1 VAAPLDQCGFFV
13 TGIVRASLKT
23 MPLNCVSSVAKAF
36 ASLTLLFC
44 AGICTAA
51 YPDRPIRLV
60 VPAAP
65 GGAIDVVGR
74 IVGVKLSD
82 VLLQNVVIDN
92 RAGANNIIGTEIA
105 ARSPADGYTLLITAG
120 AHTINPAVYK
130 KLPYDALRDFAPISH
145 ICNSGGLVIVV
156 HPSFGARSLTQLIEM
171 ARASPGKI
179 VYGSAGFGNSTHLAS
194 ELFQMMAHV
203 KFIHVPYKGAGPA
216 VNDLLGGQIPLMFGP
231 SPVVVPMVQAGR
243 LRPLAFTGLKRSS
256 QLPDLPTVDEA
267 GVKGYE
273 NSGWYGLYGP
283 RGTPKAVVARVN
295 AAILEVLQMPDTRA
309 RFAAL
314 NLEPIG
320 SSPEEFARFLKA
332 DLEKYAAI
340 AKAAGIV
347 PE

>member
-1 VAAPLDQCGFFV
+1 VKNIFVATLCVFV
-13 TGIVRASLKT
+13 LFALTAAVSL
-23 MPLNCVSSVAKAF
+23 
-36 ASLTLLFC
+36 
-44 AGICTAA
+44 AA
-51 YPDRPIRLV
+51 YPERPIRLV

-74 IVGVKLSD
+74 IMGAKLSD
-82 VLLQNVVIDN
+82 VLAQNVVIDN

-105 ARSPADGYTLLITAG
+105 ARAVPDGYTLLITAG

-156 HPSFGARSLTQLIEM
+156 HPSFGAKTLQQLIDM
-171 ARASPGKI
+171 ARAAPGKI
-179 VYGSAGFGNSTHLAS
+179 AYGSAGFGNSTHLAA
-194 ELFQMMAHV
+194 ELFQMMANV
-203 KFIHVPYKGAGPA
+203 KLIHVPYKGAGPA
-216 VNDLLGGQIPLMFGP
+216 VTDLLGGQIPLMFGP

-256 QLPDLPTVDEA
+256 QLPDVPTVDEA
-267 GVKGYE
+267 GIKGYE
-273 NSGWYGLYGP
+273 NSGWYGMYGP
-283 RGTPKAVVARVN
+283 RGTPKEVVSRVN
-295 AAILEVLQMPDTRA
+295 AAIRQIVQMPDTRE

-320 SSPEEFARFLKA
+320 STPEEFAKFLKA
-332 DLEKYAAI
+332 DLAKYAAL
-340 AKAAGIV
+340 AKAAGIK

>member
-1 VAAPLDQCGFFV
+1 MTRITAKALLVALMLCANAAP
-13 TGIVRASLKT
+13 
-23 MPLNCVSSVAKAF
+23 
-36 ASLTLLFC
+36 
-44 AGICTAA
+44 AA

-74 IVGVKLSD
+74 IMGVKLSE
-82 VLLQNVVIDN
+82 LLAQNVVIDN

-105 ARSPADGYTLLITAG
+105 ARSVPDGYTLLITAG

-130 KLPYDALRDFAPISH
+130 KLPYDALRDFTPISH
-145 ICNSGGLVIVV
+145 VCNSGGLVIVV
-156 HPSFGARSLTQLIEM
+156 HPSFGAKTLQQLIDM

-179 VYGSAGFGNSTHLAS
+179 AYGSAGFGNSTHLAA
-194 ELFQMMAHV
+194 ELFQMMANV

-216 VNDLLGGQIPLMFGP
+216 VTDLLGGQIPLMFGP

-243 LRPLAFTGLKRSS
+243 LRPLAFTGSKRSS
-256 QLPDLPTVDEA
+256 QLPDVPTVDEA
-267 GVKGYE
+267 GIKGYE
-273 NSGWYGLYGP
+273 NSGWYGMYGP
-283 RGTPKAVVARVN
+283 RATPKEVVARLN
-295 AAILEVLQMPDTRA
+295 AAIRQIVQMPDTRE

-320 SSPEEFARFLKA
+320 SSPEEFAQFLKN

-340 AKAAGIV
+340 AKAAGIK

>member
-1 VAAPLDQCGFFV
+1 MAKKLLAAL
-13 TGIVRASLKT
+13 ASI
-23 MPLNCVSSVAKAF
+23 CF
-36 ASLTLLFC
+36 ACTC
-44 AGICTAA
+44 AAV

-60 VPAAP
+60 FPAAP

-74 IVGVKLSD
+74 IMGVKFSE
-82 VLLQNVVIDN
+82 VLAQNIVIDN

-130 KLPYDALRDFAPISH
+130 KLPYDALRDFTPISH
-145 ICNSGGLVIVV
+145 ICNSGGLVVVV
-156 HPSFGARSLTQLIEM
+156 HPSFGARTLQQLIDM

-179 VYGSAGFGNSTHLAS
+179 AYGSAGFGNSTHLAA
-194 ELFQMMAHV
+194 ELFQMMASV

-216 VNDLLGGQIPLMFGP
+216 VTDLLSGQIPLMFGP

-243 LRPLAFTGLKRSS
+243 LRPLAFTGLRRSS
-256 QLPDLPTVDEA
+256 QLPDVPTVDEA
-267 GVKGYE
+267 GIKGYE
-273 NSGWYGLYGP
+273 NRGWYRLYGP
-283 RGTPKAVVARVN
+283 RGTPKEVVVRLN
-295 AAILEVLQMPDTRA
+295 AAVRQIVQMPDTRE

-320 SSPEEFARFLKA
+320 SSPEEFAKFLKN

-340 AKAAGIV
+340 AKAAGIK

>member
-1 VAAPLDQCGFFV
+1 MFF
-13 TGIVRASLKT
+13 
-23 MPLNCVSSVAKAF
+23 VAKAF
-36 ASLTLLFC
+36 LFLVLTWAVPTC
-44 AGICTAA
+44 AAA

-74 IVGVKLSD
+74 IVGLKLTD
-82 VLLQNVVIDN
+82 LLGQTIVIDN

-105 ARSPADGYTLLITAG
+105 ARAVPDGYTLLITAG

-130 KLPYDALRDFAPISH
+130 KLPYDALRDFTPISH

-156 HPSFGARSLTQLIEM
+156 HPSFGAKNLQQLIDM
-171 ARASPGKI
+171 ARARPGTI
-179 VYGSAGFGNSTHLAS
+179 VYGSAGYGNSTHLAA
-194 ELFQMMAHV
+194 ELFQMMAKV

-216 VNDLLGGQIPLMFGP
+216 ATDLLGGQIPLMFGP

-243 LRPLAFTGLKRSS
+243 LRPLAFTGVKRSS
-256 QLPDLPTVDEA
+256 QLPDVPTVDEA
-267 GVKGYE
+267 GVKAYE
-273 NSGWYGLYGP
+273 STGWYGIYGP
-283 RGTPKAVVARVN
+283 RGTPREVVMRIN
-295 AAILEVLQMPDTRA
+295 AAIKKIVQMSDTRE

-314 NLEPIG
+314 NVEPIG
-320 SSPEEFARFLKA
+320 NSPEEFARFLKD

-340 AKAAGIV
+340 AKAAGIK

>member
-1 VAAPLDQCGFFV
+1 MNSFSVNSVL
-13 TGIVRASLKT
+13 
-23 MPLNCVSSVAKAF
+23 SVAKVLALVLALSATVSF
-36 ASLTLLFC
+36 
-44 AGICTAA
+44 AA

-65 GGAIDVVGR
+65 GGAIDIVGR
-74 IVGVKLSD
+74 IMGVKLSEMFA
-82 VLLQNVVIDN
+82 QNVVIDN

-105 ARSPADGYTLLITAG
+105 ARSVPDGYTLLITAG

-130 KLPYDALRDFAPISH
+130 KLPYDALRDFAPIGL
-145 ICNSGGLVIVV
+145 IANSGGLVIVV
-156 HPSFGARSLTQLIEM
+156 HPSFGAKTLQQLIDM
-171 ARASPGKI
+171 ARATPGKI
-179 VYGSAGFGNSTHLAS
+179 VFGSAGYGNSTHLAA
-194 ELFQMMAHV
+194 ELFQTMANV

-216 VNDLLGGQIPLMFGP
+216 ATDLLGGQIPLMFGP

-256 QLPDLPTVDEA
+256 QLPDVPTVDEA

-273 NSGWYGLYGP
+273 STGWYGMYGP
-283 RGTPKAVVARVN
+283 RGTPKEAIARVN
-295 AAILEVLQMPDTRA
+295 AGIRQIVQMPDTRE

-314 NLEPIG
+314 NLEQIG
-320 SSPEEFARFLKA
+320 STPEEFAQFLKR

-340 AKAAGIV
+340 AKAAGIK

>member
-1 VAAPLDQCGFFV
+1 
-13 TGIVRASLKT
+13 
-23 MPLNCVSSVAKAF
+23 M
-36 ASLTLLFC
+36 
-44 AGICTAA
+44 AGIAKVLVLCGLILFSGTSAAA

-74 IVGVKLSD
+74 IMGLKLSD
-82 VLLQNVVIDN
+82 VLGQNVVIDN

-105 ARSPADGYTLLITAG
+105 ARSAPDGYTLLITAG

-156 HPSFGARSLTQLIEM
+156 HPSFGAKTLKDLIDM
-171 ARASPGKI
+171 ARTSPGKI
-179 VYGSAGFGNSTHLAS
+179 AYGSAGFGNSTHLAG
-194 ELFQMMAHV
+194 ELFQVMANV
-203 KFIHVPYKGAGPA
+203 KLIHVPYKGAGPA
-216 VNDLLGGQIPLMFGP
+216 VTDLLGGQIPLMFGP

-256 QLPDLPTVDEA
+256 QLPEVPTVDEA
-267 GVKGYE
+267 GIKGYE
-273 NSGWYGLYGP
+273 NSGWYGMYGP
-283 RGTPKAVVARVN
+283 RGTPREVVARVN
-295 AAILEVLQMPDTRA
+295 AAIVQIVKMPDVRE
-309 RFAAL
+309 RFTGL

-320 SSPEEFARFLKA
+320 SSPEEFAKFLQD
-332 DLEKYAAI
+332 DLAKYAAI
-340 AKAAGIV
+340 AKAAGIK

>member
-1 VAAPLDQCGFFV
+1 M
-13 TGIVRASLKT
+13 TKT
-23 MPLNCVSSVAKAF
+23 LVFLA
-36 ASLTLLFC
+36 LTLYAFT
-44 AGICTAA
+44 ASAA
-51 YPDRPIRLV
+51 YPERPIRLV

-74 IVGVKLSD
+74 IVGLKLSE
-82 VLLQNVVIDN
+82 VLAQNVIIDN
-92 RAGANNIIGTEIA
+92 RAGANNIIGTELA
-105 ARSPADGYTLLITAG
+105 ARSPPDGYTLLITAG

-130 KLPYDALRDFAPISH
+130 KLPYDALRDFTPIIH
-145 ICNSGGLVIVV
+145 IANSGGLVIVV
-156 HPSFGARSLTQLIEM
+156 HPSFGARTLAQLIEL

-179 VYGSAGFGNSTHLAS
+179 AYGSAGFGNSTHLAG
-194 ELFQMMAHV
+194 ELFQMMAGV

-216 VNDLLGGQIPLMFGP
+216 ATDLLGGQIPLMFGP

-256 QLPDLPTVDEA
+256 QLPDVPTVDEA

-273 NSGWYGLYGP
+273 STGWYGMYGP
-283 RGTPKAVVARVN
+283 RNTPKSIVSRVSAAVREIVQ
-295 AAILEVLQMPDTRA
+295 LPDTRE

-320 SSPEEFARFLKA
+320 STPEEFAKFLQE

-340 AKAAGIV
+340 AKAAGIK